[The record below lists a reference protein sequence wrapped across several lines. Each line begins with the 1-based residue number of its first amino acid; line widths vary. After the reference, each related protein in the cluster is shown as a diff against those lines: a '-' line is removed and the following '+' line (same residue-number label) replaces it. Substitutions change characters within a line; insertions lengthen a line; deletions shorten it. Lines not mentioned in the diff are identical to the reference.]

1 MGNKSKSLHK
11 IIEENN
17 LNKPGPGNYN
27 PENILSKSTTFN
39 FGISTRKDLTET

>member
-11 IIEENN
+11 IIEDHN

-27 PENILSKSTTFN
+27 PENILSKSSAMN
-39 FGISTRKDLTET
+39 FGNSNRKDLTET